1 MPVKVKLIADSGS
14 TKADW
19 SLLTPSDHF
28 RYQTQGIS
36 PFFLNTQQVREVLE
50 KELKPQM
57 PPGVEV
63 EEIFYYGTGCSQP
76 RSIQIMQEALGAVW
90 PHANIAVSHDLM
102 AAAHALCQHSPGIAS
117 ILGTGSNSCYYDGE
131 RIAHNNPGLGFIL
144 GDEGSGAYLGRKLLQ
159 YYCYNS
165 FDEELQMR
173 FDAKYHTN
181 KDEIL
186 ENVYRKPMANRY
198 LAGFSVFLGENRGHF
213 IVENILEDGL
223 NDFFFNHIYKYSE
236 SWTHPLHFTGSIAWH
251 FRDVLQA
258 LCELYELQL
267 GSVLRNPMDGLIK
280 YHEEAGI
287 KSKL

>member
-19 SLLTPSDHF
+19 SLLTAKEHF
-28 RYQTQGIS
+28 RYKTQGIS
-36 PFFLNTQQVREVLE
+36 PYFLTAPQVRDILE
-50 KELKPQM
+50 KELLPQL
-57 PPGVEV
+57 PPGVQV

-76 RSIQIMQEALGAVW
+76 KSIQIMETALQAVW
-90 PHANIAVSHDLM
+90 PAAAVFVSHDLM
-102 AAAHALCQHSPGIAS
+102 AAARALCQHSAGIAS
-117 ILGTGSNSCYYDGE
+117 ILGTGSNSCYYDGAT
-131 RIAHNNPGLGFIL
+131 IVHNNPGLGYIL

-159 YYCYNS
+159 YYCYHS
-165 FDEELQMR
+165 FDDELLSR
-173 FDAKYHTN
+173 FDAKYHTS

-186 ENVYRKPMANRY
+186 EQVYRKPMANRY
-198 LAGFSVFLGENRGHF
+198 LAGFAEFLGENRGHY

-223 NDFFFNHIYKYSE
+223 NDFFFNHIYKYRE

-267 GSVLRNPMDGLIK
+267 GSVLRNPMEGLVK
-280 YHEEAGI
+280 YHEGER
-287 KSKL
+287 

>member
-1 MPVKVKLIADSGS
+1 M
-14 TKADW
+14 
-19 SLLTPSDHF
+19 LTAKDHF

-36 PFFLNTQQVREVLE
+36 PYFLTAPQVQVILE
-50 KELKPQM
+50 KELRPFL
-57 PPGVEV
+57 PPDIEV
-63 EEIFYYGTGCSQP
+63 EEIYYYGTGCSQP
-76 RSIQIMQEALGAVW
+76 KSIQIMEKALRAVF
-90 PHANIAVSHDLM
+90 PSAKIAVSHDLM
-102 AAAHALCQHSPGIAS
+102 AAAHALCQRSPGIAS
-117 ILGTGSNSCYYDGE
+117 ILGTGSNSCYYDGQT
-131 RIAHNNPGLGFIL
+131 IVSNNPGLGYIL

-159 YYCYNS
+159 YYCYKS
-165 FDEELQMR
+165 FDEELQTR
-173 FDAKYHTN
+173 FDAKYNTS

-198 LAGFSVFLGENRGHF
+198 LAGFTVFLGENRGHF

-223 NDFFFNHIYKYSE
+223 NDFFFNHIYKYRE

-280 YHEEAGI
+280 FHEEI
-287 KSKL
+287 K

>member
-19 SLLTPSDHF
+19 SLLTAVDHF

-36 PFFLNTQQVREVLE
+36 PFFLTAPQVREILE
-50 KELKPQM
+50 KELRPNL
-57 PPGVEV
+57 PPDIEV
-63 EEIFYYGTGCSQP
+63 EEIYYYGTGCSQP
-76 RSIQIMQEALGAVW
+76 KSIQIMEEALRAVF
-90 PHANIAVSHDLM
+90 PAAKIAVSHDLM

-117 ILGTGSNSCYYDGE
+117 ILGTGSNSCYYDGSTIV
-131 RIAHNNPGLGFIL
+131 RNNPGLGFIL
-144 GDEGSGAYLGRKLLQ
+144 GDEGSGAYMGRKLLQ

-165 FDEELQMR
+165 FDEDLRAR
-173 FDAKYHTN
+173 FDAKYNTN

-198 LAGFSVFLGENRGHF
+198 LAGFTIFLSENRGHF

-223 NDFFFNHIYKYSE
+223 NDFFFNHIYKYRE

-280 YHEEAGI
+280 FHEEI
-287 KSKL
+287 K

>member
-19 SLLTPSDHF
+19 SLLTATDHF

-36 PFFLNTQQVREVLE
+36 PFFLTAPQVREILE
-50 KELKPQM
+50 KELRPNL
-57 PPGVEV
+57 PPDIEV
-63 EEIFYYGTGCSQP
+63 EEIHYYGTGCSQP
-76 RSIQIMQEALGAVW
+76 KSIQIMQEALQAVF
-90 PHANIAVSHDLM
+90 PAAAIAVSHDLM

-117 ILGTGSNSCYYDGE
+117 ILGTGSNSCYYDGNT
-131 RIAHNNPGLGFIL
+131 IVSNNPGLGFIL

-165 FDEELQMR
+165 FDEELRAR

-186 ENVYRKPMANRY
+186 ENVYRRPMANRY
-198 LAGFSVFLGENRGHF
+198 LAGFTVFLSENRGHF

-223 NDFFFNHIYKYSE
+223 NDFFFNHIYKYSQ

-267 GSVLRNPMDGLIK
+267 GSVLRNPMEGLIK
-280 YHEEAGI
+280 FHEEI
-287 KSKL
+287 K